1 MKFDL
6 ETNECV
12 DWRWLRKANYR
23 NFGAEIRKE
32 NGNKETLF
40 DVKNFF
46 VHSTVHQSI
55 IIQPRVSPI
64 IKQAV
69 LVEKQVYKNV
79 SSQ

>member
-1 MKFDL
+1 M
-6 ETNECV
+6 
-12 DWRWLRKANYR
+12 
-23 NFGAEIRKE
+23 RKE
-32 NGNKETLF
+32 NEDKETLF

-55 IIQPRVSPI
+55 IQPGVSPVV
-64 IKQAV
+64 KQAV

>member
-12 DWRWLRKANYR
+12 DWQWLRNAYYR
-23 NFGAEIRKE
+23 NFGAKMRKE
-32 NGNKETLF
+32 NEDKETLF

-55 IIQPRVSPI
+55 IQPGVSPVV
-64 IKQAV
+64 KQAV